1 MLYRHPQPCW
11 GAHLAPGPRNFTHY
25 LTLSLWQY
33 LSCGLRR
40 AMPSV
45 FFIIISHFKNEE

>member
-1 MLYRHPQPCW
+1 MLPRHPQPHW
-11 GAHLAPGPRNFTHY
+11 GAHPAPGPRNFTHY

-40 AMPSV
+40 AMPLV
-45 FFIIISHFKNEE
+45 FLFFFFYYYD